1 MSQTYDV
8 FLCHRGPET
17 KRNIVS
23 VLSGMFRSKGITCF
37 VDYRMDKGKDV
48 NSEIDG
54 AIQTSRVFI
63 VILSP
68 EFATSTWCLEEVL
81 KIMNTKGVRRRVN
94 PPVVPVFCDV
104 QRSLVQQQAANT
116 SYDLSV
122 KKGRY
127 PEKIECWSK
136 ALKDV
141 GDLDGFVYETKT
153 MPQWEISEA
162 IVARVE
168 SYLSHNIITVED
180 RKMPIS
186 RECVA
191 YDVFICHWR
200 PDTQLNAVSVLRGI
214 LLSRGITP
222 FVVGYG
228 KNVEETESMSDVL
241 TEIKGSKVHIVF
253 LSPNFASSKRC
264 LEEVVYI
271 MNTQNSCDTS
281 DASPKPTIL
290 PIFYN
295 VEPSTVRHQLKG
307 YDLKETPGSTQ
318 EERER
323 WASALRQLSLLHGFE
338 YKTDSE
344 YQFQWETLY
353 DIVKNVEMSA
363 KTVIPCNDGRYVE
376 KVNQVLKMLELQEKS
391 EDVSFVGI
399 YGRNKSEFAN
409 ILVKRLAR
417 EFGRVCHLTNV
428 MEKAC
433 QPDGISN
440 IVKKM
445 CLDLIKSDDV
455 RICQQL
461 LENER
466 CLVLLD
472 DLGNDIDMIRPLVEE
487 VKAMLG
493 NGSLL
498 VLANQ
503 FQHVLRQMNVHKL
516 IDLTLEHKR
525 GILQICYA
533 EGDGIND
540 GFLIQLRETFD
551 MLGLDVRLLNRD
563 QVKSGSTCPQNAK
576 VVLCIISRSF
586 SSGDFNSMFENA
598 ILPSK
603 IVCISYGSDL
613 RDEGIPELFFKM
625 EVDFRKRELD
635 KDQFRWMV
643 QKVVQILNER
653 PEEIIKSAVDFPV
666 GLAERSNNIE
676 RCILDAVS
684 MSDQSLQCFG
694 LVGMGGVGKTTL
706 AMSIYNKIHSKFEG
720 SFLSFNTRSEVQ
732 GKGSLGL
739 VALQKKMLA
748 NLMRSN
754 EDVLWINNYV
764 HGKDVLKKK
773 LKNINALVILDDV
786 DDEEQLDALYQPL
799 RSSLGPKSAVIIT
812 TRDRKILEWAKSR
825 KIFDVQGLD
834 KEMSKWL
841 FYWHAFMKPKPPVDH
856 EEVSER
862 VIEACNG
869 LPLALKVVGSHLYSK
884 SDKSYWEESFHYLQ
898 RNKHKLFD
906 VLRISF
912 DGLDDYAK
920 EAFLDICCFL
930 IDDEDQD
937 FVCAVLKACYGMGR
951 TYLHELQNKCLIT
964 TYVDEDEDVRRIRV
978 HDQLRDMGRQIVR
991 QDRRDRAW
999 NEETANDILQDE
1011 RARSSLRGLS
1021 IRGHIPLPVEALDC
1035 RCLPQLRI
1043 LVVKEDWRYRW
1054 TERGEYFPQNVFTD
1068 VRCGGLRWLR
1078 WQLAPFQQLPHGLCS
1093 PDIRVLELRHSNLSE
1108 VPMDSLPKL
1117 QHLDLT
1123 GCKGLKTL
1131 DSSIARMTDLK
1142 YLNLSE
1148 CPHITRLPNDMTSVS
1163 SLQHLVLHAC
1173 VSVTTLFS
1181 LPTTLRTL
1189 TLEMKSNEVC
1199 SLESL
1204 ENSALPHLQE
1214 LTITHCNKLKRL
1226 SLDAPSLQRVALQDC
1241 IGLEQL
1247 DCKGFSSLKYLD
1259 LNRCSSL
1266 TTLSSLPTTV
1276 RNLTFSGEM
1285 CVYACVE
1292 NASLP
1297 HLEELTINACRNLR
1311 RFSLQATSLQR
1322 LRLYGCGL
1330 EDLETR
1336 GLSSL
1341 QLLQLYHC
1349 RTLKSLVLEE
1359 TSLQVLDFLFC
1370 DGLEE
1375 LDGKGLSSLQSLQ
1388 LKYCHNLK
1396 RLAVE
1401 APSLQR
1407 LSLMDFWQLQEFN
1420 CKGLSSLKQL
1430 ELTKCTS
1437 LKALRSLPTTLQR
1450 LRLRHCAEL
1459 ESVDVRG
1466 CTCLSYL
1473 YISDCN
1479 GLTPS
1484 NISGSDRLTSEASV
1498 EINVR

>member
-563 QVKSGSTCPQNAK
+563 QVKSGSTCPQNA
-576 VVLCIISRSF
+576 
-586 SSGDFNSMFENA
+586 
-598 ILPSK
+598 K

-1189 TLEMKSNEVC
+1189 TLEMKSNE
-1199 SLESL
+1199 
-1204 ENSALPHLQE
+1204 SALPHLQE

>member
-1 MSQTYDV
+1 M
-8 FLCHRGPET
+8 FLCTP
-17 KRNIVS
+17 
-23 VLSGMFRSKGITCF
+23 
-37 VDYRMDKGKDV
+37 YR
-48 NSEIDG
+48 
-54 AIQTSRVFI
+54 
-63 VILSP
+63 
-68 EFATSTWCLEEVL
+68 
-81 KIMNTKGVRRRVN
+81 
-94 PPVVPVFCDV
+94 
-104 QRSLVQQQAANT
+104 
-116 SYDLSV
+116 
-122 KKGRY
+122 
-127 PEKIECWSK
+127 
-136 ALKDV
+136 
-141 GDLDGFVYETKT
+141 
-153 MPQWEISEA
+153 
-162 IVARVE
+162 
-168 SYLSHNIITVED
+168 
-180 RKMPIS
+180 
-186 RECVA
+186 
-191 YDVFICHWR
+191 
-200 PDTQLNAVSVLRGI
+200 
-214 LLSRGITP
+214 
-222 FVVGYG
+222 
-228 KNVEETESMSDVL
+228 
-241 TEIKGSKVHIVF
+241 
-253 LSPNFASSKRC
+253 
-264 LEEVVYI
+264 
-271 MNTQNSCDTS
+271 
-281 DASPKPTIL
+281 
-290 PIFYN
+290 
-295 VEPSTVRHQLKG
+295 
-307 YDLKETPGSTQ
+307 
-318 EERER
+318 
-323 WASALRQLSLLHGFE
+323 
-338 YKTDSE
+338 

-1189 TLEMKSNEVC
+1189 TLEMKSNE
-1199 SLESL
+1199 
-1204 ENSALPHLQE
+1204 SALPHLQE

>member
-563 QVKSGSTCPQNAK
+563 QVKSGSTCPQNA
-576 VVLCIISRSF
+576 
-586 SSGDFNSMFENA
+586 
-598 ILPSK
+598 K